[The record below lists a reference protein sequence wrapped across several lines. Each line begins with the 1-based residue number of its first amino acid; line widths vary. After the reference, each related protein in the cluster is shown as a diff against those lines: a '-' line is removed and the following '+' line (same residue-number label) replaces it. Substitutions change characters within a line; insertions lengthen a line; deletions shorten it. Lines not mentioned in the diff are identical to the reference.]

1 MHCVCHRN
9 VTVTSEID
17 GMFVPWKNSKL
28 ERIGLIMNEQ
38 RCAEAINVN
47 CYGRRRG
54 YIRRCDD
61 SLYDILPFHVRLSS
75 FDLHLQSQAV
85 CSSTSLYVKSVW
97 SPGYGR
103 WSERRMNLGLW
114 PEKWAGTNLEGS
126 PGRGHCSGGK
136 EGKGRRAFIEGLLA
150 MTRKKIRLSVSWP
163 NMGRVLDYFEFCTY
177 ESSWDRTIGIK
188 LLWIEKIEVVAKLY
202 TFVLNV
208 PCILPKNETVNR
220 SIESK

>member
-85 CSSTSLYVKSVW
+85 
-97 SPGYGR
+97 
-103 WSERRMNLGLW
+103 
-114 PEKWAGTNLEGS
+114 
-126 PGRGHCSGGK
+126 
-136 EGKGRRAFIEGLLA
+136 LLNF
-150 MTRKKIRLSVSWP
+150 LV
-163 NMGRVLDYFEFCTY
+163 C
-177 ESSWDRTIGIK
+177 
-188 LLWIEKIEVVAKLY
+188 
-202 TFVLNV
+202 
-208 PCILPKNETVNR
+208 
-220 SIESK
+220 